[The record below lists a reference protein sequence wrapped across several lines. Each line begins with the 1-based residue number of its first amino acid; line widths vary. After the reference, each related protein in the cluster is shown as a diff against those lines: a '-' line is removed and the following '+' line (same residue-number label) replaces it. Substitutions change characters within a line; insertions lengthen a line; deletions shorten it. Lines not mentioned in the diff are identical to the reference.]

1 MTLYIIIIT
10 CLISLIAF
18 SQPKVMDALIFDP
31 SRIQSKK
38 EYYRFVTCGLLHG
51 DYFHLFVNMFVLYS
65 FGQAVEYYY
74 GKVFGETSGI
84 LFLVLYITSIFAA
97 NVSTYFK
104 HRNHPSYKALG
115 ASGAVSAI
123 VFTSI
128 LFAPFTKIYL
138 YGIIGLPG
146 ILLGGLYLVY
156 SYYMSHKDAADN
168 INHDAH
174 WQGAVYGI
182 LFTIALKP
190 VVIQIFLNQLF

>member
-10 CLISLIAF
+10 TIVSLLAF
-18 SQPKVMDALIFDP
+18 NQPRLMDAFIFDP
-31 SRIQSKK
+31 SRIQSEKQ
-38 EYYRFVTCGLLHG
+38 YYRFITCGLLHG
-51 DYFHLFVNMFVLYS
+51 DFFHLFVNMFVLYS

-74 GKVFGETSGI
+74 SKLFGQQSWI
-84 LFLVLYITSIFAA
+84 IFLILYITSIFAA
-97 NVSTYFK
+97 HVSTYFK
-104 HRNHPSYKALG
+104 QQHNPTYKALG
-115 ASGAVSAI
+115 ASGAVSAV

-146 ILLGGLYLVY
+146 IILGGLYLGY
-156 SYYMSHKDAADN
+156 SYYMSKRESADN

-182 LFTIALKP
+182 LFTIVLKP
-190 VVIQIFLNQLF
+190 LVIRIFLNQLF